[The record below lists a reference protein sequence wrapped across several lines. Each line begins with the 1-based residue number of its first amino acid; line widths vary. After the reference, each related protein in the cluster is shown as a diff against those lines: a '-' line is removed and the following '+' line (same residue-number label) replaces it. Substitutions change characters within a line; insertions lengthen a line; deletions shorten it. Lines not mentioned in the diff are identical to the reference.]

1 MSNTDPPAYTPPP
14 ALQPILHAAWVPA
27 RRHGGALLLWGERR
41 AWPAPAAPL
50 DVAGVPTHPFA
61 ADEAAVRAAVA
72 AVGVAAGVGA
82 HLAGA
87 AIWLPAVPLS
97 LPQAATGG
105 PQPSPALGGLP
116 GPAGELQPWLVGA
129 LALEVGRALPL
140 LLRLPVADAPLPLG
154 PGLRFW
160 SAAARPVA
168 AILAGGRY
176 LPTILSD
183 ADGDWAEWEPA
194 WTSPGD
200 NAARVALA
208 GALPGA
214 AAAATPG
221 MNPAAL
227 LDSFMRAV
235 VAAGVRSWGGSPPL
249 PPPPRS
255 GATPAQQAAY
265 EWLLALL
272 GPDPLIAADPAA
284 LHALSRQMLTWRDG
298 QQPALGTPSFRVCFR
313 LEPPAGPATPWL
325 LHFLLQA
332 TDDPSLLLPA
342 AAVWGNA
349 QPGGMLH
356 GRPFS
361 RPADRLRAG
370 LRGAARLFVALDE
383 TLRHPAPLHAPLTAG
398 AAYGFLR
405 EAAPALQAAGYG
417 VLVPPWWGTRA
428 ARPAVRVQVAEAAP
442 PSGSGLLGADAVVS
456 FDWQVAVG
464 DLVLDK
470 GEFERLVALKTPLVQ
485 VQGRWV
491 EFRPGE
497 VEAAVRFWTA
507 QAARP
512 QRLGSVARLLLAAD
526 TAGLLPAVEAPLDA
540 TPAVQA
546 ALAALDPAAPIAN
559 LSPPPDLQAT
569 LRPYQVQGYSWL
581 VGLRRLGLG
590 ACLADDMGLG
600 KTIQTLALLLH
611 ARDPAPTL
619 LICPTSVVG
628 NWQREVAR
636 FAPTLRVAIHQGPLR
651 LSGPAFAAAARKHDL
666 VITSFSLLG
675 RDEATLA
682 GLTWAGLIVDEA
694 QNLKNPDAGQ
704 TRAAKRLRADYRI
717 ALTGTPVENRLE
729 DLWSIMD
736 FLNPGL
742 LGDRAVFRQT
752 LALPIE
758 READPAATA
767 LLRARIGPL
776 ILRRLKADRSI
787 IQDLPAKWEYKTYCP
802 LTGEQATL
810 YEAVVRAGM
819 AQVAGKTGM
828 ARRGLVLGLL
838 LRLKQ
843 IGDHPA
849 LFLGDSSALP
859 GRSGKLA
866 RLTEML
872 DEALAAGDKALIF
885 TQFATMGHLL
895 TDHLAATFGEPPLYL
910 YGGTPRTERDH
921 MVAAFAAPGGPHL
934 LVLSIK
940 AGGVGLNLTA
950 ANHVFHF
957 DRWWN
962 PAVENQA
969 TDRVFR
975 IGQRKTV
982 QVHKLIAAG
991 TLDERIDQLIESKRA
1006 LAEGVI
1012 GTDEGW
1018 LTELDDAELGA
1029 LVALS
1034 E

>member
-1 MSNTDPPAYTPPP
+1 MPNPDPASR
-14 ALQPILHAAWVPA
+14 PILHAAWVPA
-27 RRHGGALLLWGERR
+27 RGRGGALLLWGERR
-41 AWPAPAAPL
+41 EWGASTAPL
-50 DVAGVPTHPFA
+50 DTTTVPRHPCA

-72 AVGVAAGVGA
+72 QWGGAPAVGV
-82 HLAGA
+82 
-87 AIWLPAVPLS
+87 WLPAVPLF
-97 LPQAATGG
+97 LPLTTTGS
-105 PQPSPALGGLP
+105 PQPSAALGG
-116 GPAGELQPWLVGA
+116 GPAVGGEPQPWLVGA
-129 LALEVGRALPL
+129 LALAGSRALPL
-140 LLRLPVADAPLPLG
+140 LLRVPPGDGRLPWGA
-154 PGLRFW
+154 GLRFW
-160 SAAARPVA
+160 AGAARLAA

-176 LPTILSD
+176 LPTITSD
-183 ADGDWAEWEPA
+183 ADGDWAGWEPA
-194 WTSPGD
+194 WTSPSD

-208 GALPGA
+208 AAMPGV
-214 AAAATPG
+214 AAAATPSVA
-221 MNPAAL
+221 PTAL
-227 LDSFMRAV
+227 LDSFVRVA
-235 VAAGVRSWGGSPPL
+235 VAAGVRVWGGSPPL
-249 PPPPRS
+249 PPPPRA

-284 LHALSRQMLTWRDG
+284 LHALTRQVLAWRDG

-313 LEPPAGPATPWL
+313 LEPPAGAATPWL

-342 AAVWGNA
+342 AAVWGNS
-349 QPGGMLH
+349 QPGGLLH
-356 GRPFS
+356 GRPFP

-370 LRGAARLFVALDE
+370 LRGAARLFAALDE
-383 TLRHPAPLHAPLTAG
+383 TLRHPAPLQAPLTTG
-398 AAYGFLR
+398 LAYGFLR
-405 EAAPALQAAGYG
+405 EVAPALQAAGYG
-417 VLVPPWWGTRA
+417 VLVPPWWGTRES
-428 ARPAVRVQVAEAAP
+428 RPAVRVQVAEVAPGDAAPAP
-442 PSGSGLLGADAVVS
+442 PSGSGLLGAEAVVS

-464 DLVLDK
+464 DLMLDK
-470 GEFERLVALKTPLVQ
+470 AEFERLVALKTPLVQ

-497 VEAAVRFWTA
+497 VEAALRFWTA
-507 QAARP
+507 QAAQP
-512 QRLGSVARLLLAAD
+512 QRVGSVARLLLTAD
-526 TAGLLPAVEAPLDA
+526 TAGLPLDPVPVA
-540 TPAVQA
+540 ASPVVQA
-546 ALAALDPAAPIAN
+546 ALAVLDGAAPAADLP
-559 LSPPPDLQAT
+559 PPPDLHAT
-569 LRPYQVQGYSWL
+569 LRPYQVRGYSWL

-611 ARDPAPTL
+611 AHDPLPTL

-636 FAPTLRVAIHQGPLR
+636 FAPTLRVLIHQGPTR
-651 LSGPAFAAAARKHDL
+651 LSGPAFAAAARRHDL
-666 VITSFSLLG
+666 VLTSFSLLG

-682 GLTWAGLIVDEA
+682 GVAWAGLIVDEA

-742 LGDRAVFRQT
+742 LGDRAAFRQT
-752 LALPIE
+752 LAQPIE
-758 READPAATA
+758 REGDPAATA
-767 LLRARIGPL
+767 LLRARTGPL
-776 ILRRLKADRSI
+776 ILRRLKTDRTI
-787 IQDLPAKWEYKTYCP
+787 IQDLPEKWEYKTYCP
-802 LTGEQATL
+802 LTTEQATL
-810 YEAVVRAGM
+810 YEAVVRESM
-819 AQVAGKTGM
+819 SQLAGKTGM

-872 DEALAAGDKALIF
+872 DEALAVGDKALIF
-885 TQFATMGHLL
+885 TQFATMGRLL

-910 YGGTPRTERDH
+910 YGGTPRADRDR
-921 MVAAFAAPGGPHL
+921 MVAAFAVPGGPRL
-934 LVLSIK
+934 LVLSLK

-969 TDRVFR
+969 TDRAYR

-1006 LAEGVI
+1006 LADGVI
-1012 GTDEGW
+1012 GQGEAW
-1018 LTELDDAELGA
+1018 LTELSDTELGA
-1029 LVALS
+1029 LVALDRGDGVRGD
-1034 E
+1034 